1 MPAVDPDFIDRAV
14 ARLVYSLNTDAAVGC
29 SEHKACAVVK
39 GDLAAVYKH
48 LYLMLIGN
56 SDGFLA
62 AVGFSVFNAG
72 NYGRGP
78 VDDDPVR
85 SQIAYIVGRIGELY
99 VYYIVI
105 LFGNIERSV
114 VIFKALLRKLICG
127 IVLITEKILNRHAAA
142 VVLRCYFNLY
152 GIVAEKPEG
161 YGFYKLAPCACAHGN
176 GAARRLNV
184 LPLRCKRNGLY
195 AVVFGNI
202 TVCIV
207 RSDRSVA
214 VLPAEK
220 FVSVPCGRNDAVKY
234 LCRPCKSRSTYDR
247 RTACRVKNYIIVRN
261 FLPYGI
267 KRDRLIRFIDNIG
280 AVCALAAVVQRPAD
294 LSVSRTGK
302 QIAGKNYCFTVIFGE
317 LAHFSLAVRAGVKLY
332 RICFYLPYGIK
343 RCRFIFRILRAEG
356 ICRRAILGPAC
367 LRISDSGICLASESK
382 TYIIGF
388 CIRICIGF
396 GAVIAGFI
404 RNRIGGRVPVGS
416 KLCNTCGH
424 ALAGGV
430 FVAGFVDPCKIRSA
444 CGTAYAC

>member
-48 LYLMLIGN
+48 LYLVLIGN
-56 SDGFLA
+56 GDDFLTA
-62 AVGFSVFNAG
+62 IRFSVFNARDHG
-72 NYGRGP
+72 YGL

-142 VVLRCYFNLY
+142 VVLCCYFNLY
-152 GIVAEKPEG
+152 SIVAEKPEG
-161 YGFYKLAPCACAHGN
+161 YCFYKLAPRACANGN
-176 GAARRLNV
+176 GAARRFNIF
-184 LPLRCKRNGLY
+184 PLRRKRDGLN

-202 TVCIV
+202 AVRIV
-207 RSDRSVA
+207 RSDGSVA

-247 RTACRVKNYIIVRN
+247 RAARRVKNYAIVRN
-261 FLPYGI
+261 LLPNGI
-267 KRDRLIRFIDNIG
+267 ERDRLIRFIDSIG

-294 LSVSRTGK
+294 LSVSRAGK
-302 QIAGKNYCFTVIFGE
+302 QTVGKNYCFTVIFDD
-317 LAHFSLAVRAGVKLY
+317 LPHFSLAVRAGIKLY

-343 RCRFIFRILRAEG
+343 SCRFIFRILRAEG
-356 ICRRAILGPAC
+356 IVRRAVLGPAC
-367 LRISDSGICLASESK
+367 LRISDSGIRFASESEIC
-382 TYIIGF
+382 IIGF
-388 CIRICIGF
+388 CISICIALR
-396 GAVIAGFI
+396 AVAVRLI
-404 RNRIGGRVPVGS
+404 R
-416 KLCNTCGH
+416 
-424 ALAGGV
+424 
-430 FVAGFVDPCKIRSA
+430 
-444 CGTAYAC
+444 

>member
-39 GDLAAVYKH
+39 RDLAAVYKH
-48 LYLMLIGN
+48 LYLVLIGN
-56 SDGFLA
+56 GDGFLT
-62 AVGFSVFNAG
+62 AVRFSVFNARDH
-72 NYGRGP
+72 GRGL

-127 IVLITEKILNRHAAA
+127 IVLITEKILHSHAAA

-161 YGFYKLAPCACAHGN
+161 YGFHKLAPCACAHGN
-176 GAARRLNV
+176 GAARRLNIF
-184 LPLRCKRNGLY
+184 PLRRKRDGLN

-207 RSDRSVA
+207 RSDGSVA

-234 LCRPCKSRSTYDR
+234 LCRPCKSRSTYDCGA
-247 RTACRVKNYIIVRN
+247 ACRIKNYIIVRN

-267 KRDRLIRFIDNIG
+267 KRDRLFCFVDSLG

-332 RICFYLPYGIK
+332 RICFYLPNGIK
-343 RCRFIFRILRAEG
+343 RCRSVFRILRAQG
-356 ICRRAILGPAC
+356 IGRRSVLGPADLC
-367 LRISDSGICLASESK
+367 ISASGICLASESK

-388 CIRICIGF
+388 CIRICVAL
-396 GAVIAGFI
+396 GAVRI
-404 RNRIGGRVPVGS
+404 RLVRYRISGRVPVGG
-416 KLCNTCGH
+416 KLCDTCGH

-430 FVAGFVDPCKIRSA
+430 FVACFVDPCKIRSA